1 MVGIKDNWCQY
12 ALNVLTQSNLSDSGS
27 QVIHVYILDILFL
40 VIKRQTNT
48 YSLTLVFFFCRIS
61 VYDILFIYT
70 GVT

>member
-48 YSLTLVFFFCRIS
+48 YSLTLVFF
-61 VYDILFIYT
+61 L
-70 GVT
+70 

>member
-12 ALNVLTQSNLSDSGS
+12 ALNVSASGS

-48 YSLTLVFFFCRIS
+48 YSLTLVFF
-61 VYDILFIYT
+61 L
-70 GVT
+70 